1 MLLRV
6 SDVAGDPTDEIDP
19 QVRLGLRRRF
29 QILLTA
35 VLIAIAADLHFVDE
49 VSWLVT
55 LLAFAGAEVVAVVS
69 APLLLSKA
77 LNSTKQ

>member
-1 MLLRV
+1 MVLPV

-19 QVRLGLRRRF
+19 QVRLRLRRRF

-35 VLIAIAADLHFVDE
+35 VLIAIAADMHFVVA

-55 LLAFAGAEVVAVVS
+55 LLAFAAAEAVAVVS

-77 LNSTKQ
+77 QNSTKR